1 MQNKKS
7 VLDNVKYILVA
18 VILIFTIGVG
28 VLVYLW
34 NKEEAIPTTSILT
47 EVAEDKDDQKEETV
61 IAPEEKWKTYVSSE
75 LGFSIKYPQMVYR
88 AYKCDSKKPFYVPL
102 RVFEDKESG
111 IIYITEEYYYKGKYD
126 SELNKYT
133 GPCEK
138 IMNSLELLQKE
149 KEEMQKG
156 EFSLWWKPFLGW
168 AISTGNIKNENELNK
183 FIKDNYSSGC
193 FAESRNSWQ
202 QQAGVYEI
210 KLNGFKDAKGNNT
223 DLGNAVCPVNYVY
236 KILYISEKDKVMSVK
251 LGQECN
257 FRTNLTKNY
266 KCYDDKMINSF
277 KFE

>member
-1 MQNKKS
+1 MGKIKNNS
-7 VLDNVKYILVA
+7 CILII
-18 VILIFTIGVG
+18 VILIFIIGG
-28 VLVYLW
+28 MVLNYSLNKKDFVPVSKKE
-34 NKEEAIPTTSILT
+34 NIEKEE
-47 EVAEDKDDQKEETV
+47 VQKKKDKDTVVSVPSKEIWETY
-61 IAPEEKWKTYVSSE
+61 TNSE
-75 LGFSIKYPQMVYR
+75 LGFSIKYPQMVAGLYS
-88 AYKCDSKKPFYVPL
+88 CSPKKSSWVPIK
-102 RVFEDKESG
+102 VFEDKKDG
-111 IIYITEEYYYKGKYD
+111 IVYITEEYYYSD
-126 SELNKYT
+126 WDRETQSNT
-133 GPCEK
+133 GSCKK
-138 IMNSLELLQKE
+138 IINSLELLQKE